1 MPKSPSKNTQPELL
15 LRRALW
21 QAGLRYRL
29 HVRTPHGRPDVVFP
43 GARVAVFIDGCFWH
57 GCPEHYV
64 RPRSNNAFWAG
75 KLLQNFE
82 RDHRQ
87 TVALEHDGWTVV
99 RVWEHEVHEQL
110 AVVVEQIR
118 AVLTEGSGAL
128 GPSMHV
134 WEVEVL
140 DETGNLERR
149 LLRNVRNPVQTEVV
163 VRPRTTRKWARV
175 KTYE

>member
-1 MPKSPSKNTQPELL
+1 MPNSPSKNTKPELL

-21 QAGLRYRL
+21 LAGLRYRL

-64 RPRSNNAFWAG
+64 RPRSNNAFWAQ

-87 TVALEHDGWTVV
+87 TVALEQDGWTVV

-110 AVVVEQIR
+110 ASVVERVR
-118 AVLTEGSGAL
+118 AGLTEGSGTL
-128 GPSMHV
+128 EPSMHV
-134 WEVEVL
+134 VEVEVL

-149 LLRNVRNPVQTEVV
+149 VQRNVRNPEQTDVV
-163 VRPRTTRKWARV
+163 VRHRTTRKWA
-175 KTYE
+175 KAP